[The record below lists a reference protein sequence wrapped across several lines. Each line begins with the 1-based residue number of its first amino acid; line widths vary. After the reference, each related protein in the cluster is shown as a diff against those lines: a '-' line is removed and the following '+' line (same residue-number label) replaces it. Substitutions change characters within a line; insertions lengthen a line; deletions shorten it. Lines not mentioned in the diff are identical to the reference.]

1 MAAERGDGVGG
12 LPGALPRATSDHGPL
27 PATSAR
33 GAAPEGSDLPPP
45 GREPSSGSP
54 PGPSPGEWWPD
65 LPPPDARPPDARPP
79 DVRPPDARPEDT
91 RPEGTRARQAPPGDA
106 GALDAEPSGTALDD
120 QAARDAEL
128 AAAFAAGSED
138 GLRGAFER
146 WSPLVHGLAARA
158 LQDAAEAED
167 VTQQVFVAAWQGRE
181 RYRPADGPLGAWLTG
196 ITRHK
201 LADAHAARERRRRV
215 VERSAGVA
223 PREQGPGG
231 PDEHVQDLVDR
242 VVVAEHVASL
252 GEPAR
257 SIVRLAFFADLT
269 HVQIAEQLRM
279 PLGTVKSHIR
289 RALRRMREQ
298 MEEGRD
304 AR

>member
-1 MAAERGDGVGG
+1 MAAERGDGATR
-12 LPGALPRATSDHGPL
+12 LPGALPHAARAAAPL
-27 PATSAR
+27 PEPPGPPPRA
-33 GAAPEGSDLPPP
+33 GSPPP
-45 GREPSSGSP
+45 GA
-54 PGPSPGEWWPD
+54 
-65 LPPPDARPPDARPP
+65 PDAASRPAGGHDATREGHGSGGQEH
-79 DVRPPDARPEDT
+79 EDE
-91 RPEGTRARQAPPGDA
+91 R
-106 GALDAEPSGTALDD
+106 
-120 QAARDAEL
+120 L
-128 AAAFAAGSED
+128 ATAFAEGSEE

-146 WSPLVHGLAARA
+146 WAPLVHGLAARA

-252 GEPAR
+252 GEPAQR
-257 SIVRLAFFADLT
+257 IVRLAFFADLT

>member
-1 MAAERGDGVGG
+1 MA
-12 LPGALPRATSDHGPL
+12 T
-27 PATSAR
+27 
-33 GAAPEGSDLPPP
+33 
-45 GREPSSGSP
+45 
-54 PGPSPGEWWPD
+54 
-65 LPPPDARPPDARPP
+65 
-79 DVRPPDARPEDT
+79 
-91 RPEGTRARQAPPGDA
+91 
-106 GALDAEPSGTALDD
+106 DD

-289 RALRRMREQ
+289 RALRRMRGQ

>member
-1 MAAERGDGVGG
+1 MTAPGDDGG
-12 LPGALPRATSDHGPL
+12 RD
-27 PATSAR
+27 
-33 GAAPEGSDLPPP
+33 
-45 GREPSSGSP
+45 REP
-54 PGPSPGEWWPD
+54 
-65 LPPPDARPPDARPP
+65 
-79 DVRPPDARPEDT
+79 V
-91 RPEGTRARQAPPGDA
+91 
-106 GALDAEPSGTALDD
+106 GTATDD
-120 QAARDAEL
+120 QGTRDAEL

-146 WSPLVHGLAARA
+146 WAPLVHGLAARA

-167 VTQQVFVAAWQGRE
+167 VTQQVFVAAWQGRD

-252 GEPAR
+252 GEPAQQ
-257 SIVRLAFFADLT
+257 IVRLAFFADLT